1 MNGNFVLNSGP
12 DGLGNMHP
20 GEDVIAKEL
29 GEWMKVNGK
38 AVHAVRHADFPKT
51 NYGYYTQK
59 GKTLYLTVVNRSNN
73 GVIRIPVIKN
83 SKEVPVNVLILGSS
97 FTDLLVKH
105 ADIGYDLDKNTYYD
119 VIIPKEYNS
128 DRAFVLKMQL
138 GEPRVNSSKLMDAK
152 M

>member
-1 MNGNFVLNSGP
+1 M
-12 DGLGNMHP
+12 
-20 GEDVIAKEL
+20 
-29 GEWMKVNGK
+29 
-38 AVHAVRHADFPKT
+38 
-51 NYGYYTQK
+51 
-59 GKTLYLTVVNRSNN
+59 
-73 GVIRIPVIKN
+73 
-83 SKEVPVNVLILGSS
+83 PVNVLILGSS

-128 DRAFVLKMQL
+128 DRTFVLKMQL